1 MSEQISNEKEEKES
15 KSWVE
20 WCGDWWRQDR
30 LDAIGWA
37 VFFVWSAL
45 VMLAEATK
53 FSANFSWWDGW
64 GVFFAGVG
72 IIVIIGTVIRMLIP
86 QYKRSVVAGFIF
98 GFILLGIGLGGWDWI
113 LPLVFIAIA
122 VTILVSVFKLRS

>member
-1 MSEQISNEKEEKES
+1 MPEKEIDNEEEKKHEG
-15 KSWVE
+15 WE
-20 WCGDWWRQDR
+20 RWCGDWWHQDR

-37 VFFVWSAL
+37 AFFIWGAL
-45 VMLAEATK
+45 VMLADATK
-53 FSANFSWWDGW
+53 FSENFSWWDGW

-86 QYKRSVVAGFIF
+86 EYKRSPVGGFVF

-113 LPLVFIAIA
+113 WPLAFIAIA
-122 VTILVSVFKLRS
+122 VTILVSVFRRRH